1 MSAFKRINNSDVV
14 VSPYIANKQW
24 GFQPCDTS
32 ENGIQIFFGS
42 RLTESF
48 SAENDPVT
56 YDRYERLVYNS
67 INHLYY
73 QEFSGSFLDT
83 GSNMQSLNYESASI
97 YRASGSYYNYSE
109 QGYTVKAFPTGSGSQ
124 ITVISVPK
132 DLYGLSLDPGTFNI
146 SNSGAS
152 IYDDGHQNIYVIS
165 SSVRVNIGNVFYQHG
180 LAVITN
186 QSYQNV
192 FPKPPLARNDYVYY
206 NSGDTPKTVSPLTN
220 DYGRSGT
227 LVTASLAL
235 SGSQT
240 SWFTNNGNGT
250 ITLNTT
256 TGGVYAVYYT
266 VSASLAEAC
275 GGYLGSNKGKIIV
288 YVNDCNFAGGTA
300 VYIPP
305 ATSTPLPPTATPVPA
320 TATPLPPTATP
331 APATAT
337 PIPGTATPV
346 PPTATPAPPTA
357 TPLPPTATPVAPTAT
372 PISLYDVGEYNKVG
386 ASDCTG
392 LGYVHIYLNP
402 TDYTKYF
409 NNSNCFNNVSA
420 YNSDIIVRDSAGN
433 ALTTQ
438 YFIDNCNITWKIT
451 GGNLTYNIYQCSA
464 S

>member
-83 GSNMQSLNYESASI
+83 GSNMQSFNYESASI

-109 QGYTVKAFPTGSGSQ
+109 EGYTIKAFPTGSGSQ

-146 SNSGAS
+146 SNSAAS

-165 SSVRVNIGNVFYQHG
+165 SSVNVNIGNVFYEHG

-186 QSYQNV
+186 QNYQNV
-192 FPKPPLARNDYVYY
+192 FPRPPLARNDYVYY

-227 LVTASLAL
+227 LVTSSLAL

-240 SWFTNNGNGT
+240 YWFTNNGDGT

-300 VYIPP
+300 VYV
-305 ATSTPLPPTATPVPA
+305 TPPTATPTPVPA
-320 TATPLPPTATP
+320 TATPTV
-331 APATAT
+331 APATPTPTPTVAAAT
-337 PIPGTATPV
+337 PTPT
-346 PPTATPAPPTA
+346 PT
-357 TPLPPTATPVAPTAT
+357 LEF
-372 PISLYDVGEYNKVG
+372 VGIGAFNKVG
-386 ASDCTG
+386 ASDCNSLG
-392 LGYVHIYLNP
+392 LVDIYLDAA
-402 TDYTKYF
+402 DYVKYF
-409 NNSNCFNNVSA
+409 NNGNCLNNLTA
-420 YNSDIIVRDSAGN
+420 YSSDIIVRNSIGTP
-433 ALTTQ
+433 LSTQ
-438 YFIDNCNITWKIT
+438 YFVDDCFITWKIT
-451 GGNLTYNIYQCSA
+451 GGNLTYNVYQC
-464 S
+464 

>member
-1 MSAFKRINNSDVV
+1 MPAFKRINNSDVV

-240 SWFTNNGNGT
+240 YWFTNNGDGT

-300 VYIPP
+300 VYV
-305 ATSTPLPPTATPVPA
+305 TPPTATPTPVPA
-320 TATPLPPTATP
+320 TATPTPSPTPTV

-337 PIPGTATPV
+337 PLPATPT
-346 PPTATPAPPTA
+346 PTASPA
-357 TPLPPTATPVAPTAT
+357 TPTPTVAPATLTPTPTVAAATPTPTPTLAFV
-372 PISLYDVGEYNKVG
+372 PVGAFNKVG
-386 ASDCTG
+386 ASDCNSLG
-392 LGYVHIYLNP
+392 LVDIYLDAA
-402 TDYTKYF
+402 DYVKYF
-409 NNSNCFNNVSA
+409 NNGNCLNNLTA
-420 YNSDIIVRDSAGN
+420 YSSDIIVRNSIGTP
-433 ALTTQ
+433 LSTQ
-438 YFIDNCNITWKIT
+438 YFVDDCFITWKIT
-451 GGNLTYNIYQCSA
+451 GGNLTYNVYQC
-464 S
+464 

>member
-32 ENGIQIFFGS
+32 GNGIQIYFGS
-42 RLTESF
+42 KLTESF

-83 GSNMQSLNYESASI
+83 SSNMHSYNYESASI

-146 SNSGAS
+146 SNSAAS

-165 SSVRVNIGNVFYQHG
+165 SSVHVNIGNVFYQHG

-192 FPKPPLARNDYVYY
+192 FPKPPLARNDYIYY
-206 NSGDTPKTVSPLTN
+206 NSGDTPKTISPLTN

-256 TGGVYAVYYT
+256 TGGVYTVYYT

-300 VYIPP
+300 VYITPP
-305 ATSTPLPPTATPVPA
+305 TATPTPVPATATPVPA
-320 TATPLPPTATP
+320 TATPVPATATP

-337 PIPGTATPV
+337 PSPATPT
-346 PPTATPAPPTA
+346 PTAAPA
-357 TPLPPTATPVAPTAT
+357 TPTPTPTVAAATPTPTPT
-372 PISLYDVGEYNKVG
+372 LEFVPIGTFNKVNYN
-386 ASDCTG
+386 DCNSYG
-392 LGYVHIYLNP
+392 LVDVYLDAA
-402 TDYTKYF
+402 DYIKYF
-409 NNSNCFNNVSA
+409 NNGGCFNNVTA
-420 YNSDIIVRDSAGN
+420 YSSDIIVRNSIGTP
-433 ALTTQ
+433 LTTQ
-438 YFIDNCNITWKIT
+438 YFVDNCYVTWKIT
-451 GGNLTYNIYQCSA
+451 GGNLTYNTYQC
-464 S
+464 

>member
-1 MSAFKRINNSDVV
+1 MPAFKRINNSDVV

-32 ENGIQIFFGS
+32 GNGIQIFFGS

-83 GSNMQSLNYESASI
+83 GSNMQSFNYESASI

-146 SNSGAS
+146 SNSAAS

-300 VYIPP
+300 VYV
-305 ATSTPLPPTATPVPA
+305 TPPTATPTPVPA
-320 TATPLPPTATP
+320 TATPTPSPTPTVS
-331 APATAT
+331 PATAT
-337 PIPGTATPV
+337 PLPATPT
-346 PPTATPAPPTA
+346 PTASPA
-357 TPLPPTATPVAPTAT
+357 TPTPTVAPATPTPTPTVAAAT
-372 PISLYDVGEYNKVG
+372 PTPTPTLEFVPIGTFNKVNYN
-386 ASDCTG
+386 DCNSYG
-392 LGYVHIYLNP
+392 LVDIYLDAA
-402 TDYTKYF
+402 DYIKYF
-409 NNSNCFNNVSA
+409 NNGGCFNNVTA
-420 YNSDIIVRDSAGN
+420 YSSNIIVRNSIGTP
-433 ALTTQ
+433 LTTQ
-438 YFIDNCNITWKIT
+438 YFVDNCYVTWKIT
-451 GGNLTYNIYQCSA
+451 GGNLTYNTYQC
-464 S
+464 